1 MEKYF
6 SGVLKTLFVHARIQK
21 NLSQK
26 CAVVHLI
33 CPDLSQDCS
42 HMTPLSLPSVVT
54 APGLQDVQHIIQP
67 RSIVIV
73 GASADPRSFGGFV
86 QGNLERFDYSGAL
99 HLISRSSEEINGR
112 PCVKTVD
119 ELPEGI
125 DLAVLAIPES
135 GVLDAVKALA
145 AKGCKAAVLF
155 ASGYAEAGEEG
166 LHKQAELARVA
177 QAAGIL
183 LVGPNCMGFT
193 NLAAGIPVTFE
204 PLTARAPETRPG
216 VGVVAQSGFMAAN
229 LRDAYLGR
237 GVPVTT
243 VFSTGNEVSVCV
255 EDVLSAL
262 IGDSQTRVITVYVE
276 QIRRPKLFLQLAA
289 QARAA
294 GKPLVLLM
302 PGRSARARE
311 AAQSHT
317 GALAGD
323 HATATALLKREA
335 VVVVDSLDELLDTTA
350 VLLRYPQPPA
360 GGTAF
365 MTGSGAMKNIAL
377 DFADDLGLDL
387 PELSAATVASLTA
400 QLPAYAVAENP
411 LDYTTIGIRQPG
423 LIGDLLLTILA
434 DEGIGS
440 IVLAIPVGPVMA
452 QRDKAEHIVPAI
464 AKATKPAVLVLT
476 GDSSPVEPFFMEAI
490 QVSGVPLFR
499 SADRALRALR
509 RVAQYGEALQRAAR
523 AQTMAEQAIA
533 LPGAVPPNGIFAEYQ
548 GKAWLAQAGLV
559 VPQGALAITADEA
572 VAVAQRIGFPVVLKA
587 QASELPHKSDVGG
600 VLVGLADE
608 AALRDGWDKLFA
620 SVKHHRPELVL
631 DGALVE
637 AMGPRGLELVVGAK
651 RDTDWGPV
659 VLVGLG
665 GIWIEAL
672 KDVRLIPT
680 DMAEEDIAVELTRLK
695 AAVVLQGIR
704 GAAAVDLQA
713 IARVVAQVGAQMRA
727 NPNITEID
735 INPLVAY
742 PLGSAVPVLALDAL
756 VVAKTVSQMQ

>member
-1 MEKYF
+1 MTQ
-6 SGVLKTLFVHARIQK
+6 STL
-21 NLSQK
+21 LS
-26 CAVVHLI
+26 A
-33 CPDLSQDCS
+33 SAA
-42 HMTPLSLPSVVT
+42 T
-54 APGLQDVQHIIQP
+54 GLRDVQHIVHP
-67 RSIVIV
+67 RSIAIV

-86 QGNLERFDYSGAL
+86 QGNLERFGYSGDL
-99 HLISRSSEEINGR
+99 HLVSRSSEEINGR
-112 PCVKTVD
+112 PCVKAVD
-119 ELPEGI
+119 ALPEGI

-145 AKGCKAAVLF
+145 ARRCKAAVLF

-166 LHKQAELARVA
+166 QHKQAELARVA

-255 EDVLSAL
+255 EDVLAAL
-262 IGDSQTRVITVYVE
+262 IADTQTRVITVYVE
-276 QIRRPKLFLQLAA
+276 QIRRPQVFLQLAA
-289 QARAA
+289 KARAA

-323 HATATALLKREA
+323 HATATALLQREA

-387 PELSAATVASLTA
+387 PELTAATVDQLTA
-400 QLPAYAVAENP
+400 MLPAYAVAENP

-423 LIGDLLLTILA
+423 LIGELLLKMLDDA
-434 DEGIGS
+434 HIGS

-452 QRDKAEHIVPAI
+452 QRDKADHIVPAM

-490 QVSGVPLFR
+490 QASGVPMFR

-523 AQTMAEQAIA
+523 AQTAAALAIP

-559 VPQGALAITADEA
+559 VPQGALATTADEA
-572 VAVAQRIGFPVVLKA
+572 VAVARRIGFPVVLKA

-600 VLVGLADE
+600 VLVGLTDE
-608 AALRDGWDKLFA
+608 AALRAGWDKLFA

-651 RDTDWGPV
+651 RDADWGPV

-672 KDVRLIPT
+672 KDVRLIPA
-680 DMAEEDIAVELTRLK
+680 DMAEADIAVELTRLK

-704 GAAAVDLQA
+704 GAAAVDVPA

-756 VVAKTVSQMQ
+756 VVAKADSQVQ

>member
-1 MEKYF
+1 
-6 SGVLKTLFVHARIQK
+6 
-21 NLSQK
+21 
-26 CAVVHLI
+26 
-33 CPDLSQDCS
+33 
-42 HMTPLSLPSVVT
+42 MTHSIPLSATPV
-54 APGLQDVQHIIQP
+54 PGLRDVQHIVHP
-67 RSIVIV
+67 RSIAIV

-86 QGNLERFDYSGAL
+86 QGNLERFGYSGAL
-99 HLISRSSEEINGR
+99 HLVSRSSDDINGR

-119 ELPEGI
+119 ALPEGI

-145 AKGCKAAVLF
+145 ARRCKAAVLF

-166 LHKQAELARVA
+166 QHKQVELARVA
-177 QAAGIL
+177 QEAGIL

-255 EDVLSAL
+255 EDVLAAL
-262 IGDSQTRVITVYVE
+262 IADTQTRVITVYVE
-276 QIRRPKLFLQLAA
+276 QIRRPQLFLQLAA

-335 VVVVDSLDELLDTTA
+335 VVVVDSLDELLDTTT

-423 LIGDLLLTILA
+423 LIGELLLTMLDDA
-434 DEGIGS
+434 HIGS

-452 QRDKAEHIVPAI
+452 QRDKADHIVPAM

-476 GDSSPVEPFFMEAI
+476 GDSSPVESFFMEAI
-490 QVSGVPLFR
+490 QASGVPLFR

-523 AQTMAEQAIA
+523 AQTAAAQAIA

-548 GKAWLAQAGLV
+548 GKAWLAQAGLA
-559 VPQGALAITADEA
+559 VPQGALATSADEA
-572 VAVAQRIGFPVVLKA
+572 VAVARRIGFPVVLKA

-608 AALRDGWDKLFA
+608 AALRTGWDKLFA
-620 SVKHHRPELVL
+620 SVQHHRPELVL

-651 RDTDWGPV
+651 RDADWGPV

-672 KDVRLIPT
+672 KDVRLIPA
-680 DMAEEDIAVELTRLK
+680 DMAEADIAVELTRLK

-704 GAAAVDLQA
+704 GAAAVDVPA

-742 PLGSAVPVLALDAL
+742 PLGSAVPVLSLDAL
-756 VVAKTVSQMQ
+756 VVAKADSKVH

>member
-1 MEKYF
+1 M
-6 SGVLKTLFVHARIQK
+6 TL
-21 NLSQK
+21 LS
-26 CAVVHLI
+26 
-33 CPDLSQDCS
+33 S
-42 HMTPLSLPSVVT
+42 PSVVT
-54 APGLQDVQHIIQP
+54 APGLQDVQHIIYP

-86 QGNLERFDYSGAL
+86 QGNLERFGYSGAL
-99 HLISRSSEEINGR
+99 HLVSRSSDDINGR
-112 PCVKTVD
+112 PCVKTID
-119 ELPEGI
+119 ALPEDI
-125 DLAVLAIPES
+125 DLAVLAIPET

-145 AKGCKAAVLF
+145 ARRCKAAVLF

-166 LHKQAELARVA
+166 QHKQAELARVA
-177 QAAGIL
+177 QEAGIL

-255 EDVLSAL
+255 EDVLAAL
-262 IGDSQTRVITVYVE
+262 IADTQTRVITVYVE
-276 QIRRPKLFLQLAA
+276 QIRRPQLFLQLAA

-294 GKPLVLLM
+294 AKPLVLLM

-323 HATATALLKREA
+323 HATATALLQREA
-335 VVVVDSLDELLDTTA
+335 VVVVDSLDELLDTTT

-423 LIGDLLLTILA
+423 LIGELLLTMLDDA
-434 DEGIGS
+434 HIGS

-490 QVSGVPLFR
+490 AASGVPLFR

-523 AQTMAEQAIA
+523 AQSTAVKAIP
-533 LPGAVPPNGIFAEYQ
+533 LPGAVPANGIFAEYQ
-548 GKAWLAQAGLV
+548 GKAWLAQAGLA
-559 VPQGALAITADEA
+559 VPQGALATTADEA
-572 VAVAQRIGFPVVLKA
+572 VSVARRIGFPVVLKA

-608 AALRDGWDKLFA
+608 AALRTGWDKLFA

-651 RDTDWGPV
+651 RDADWGPV

-672 KDVRLIPT
+672 KDVRLIPA
-680 DMAEEDIAVELTRLK
+680 DMAEEDIAIELTRLK

-704 GAAAVDLQA
+704 GAAAVDVPA

-727 NPNITEID
+727 NPNIAEID

-756 VVAKTVSQMQ
+756 VVAKAESPLQ

>member
-1 MEKYF
+1 MT
-6 SGVLKTLFVHARIQK
+6 SPSL
-21 NLSQK
+21 LSAA
-26 CAVVHLI
+26 AV
-33 CPDLSQDCS
+33 P
-42 HMTPLSLPSVVT
+42 SLR
-54 APGLQDVQHIIQP
+54 DVQHIVHP
-67 RSIVIV
+67 RAIAIV

-86 QGNLERFDYSGAL
+86 QGNLERFGYSGDL
-99 HLISRSSEEINGR
+99 HLVSRSSDEINGR

-119 ELPEGI
+119 ALPEGI

-145 AKGCKAAVLF
+145 ARRCKAAVLF
-155 ASGYAEAGEEG
+155 ASGYAEAGEAG
-166 LHKQAELARVA
+166 QHKQAELARVA
-177 QAAGIL
+177 QEAGIL

-204 PLTARAPETRPG
+204 PLTARPPETRPG

-237 GVPVTT
+237 SLPVTT

-255 EDVLSAL
+255 EDVLAAL
-262 IGDSQTRVITVYVE
+262 IADAQTRVITVYVE
-276 QIRRPKLFLQLAA
+276 QIRRPQVFLQLAA
-289 QARAA
+289 KARAA

-323 HATATALLKREA
+323 HATATALLQREA

-387 PELSAATVASLTA
+387 PELSPATVAQLTA
-400 QLPAYAVAENP
+400 MLPAYAVAENP

-423 LIGDLLLTILA
+423 LIGELLLTMLD
-434 DEGIGS
+434 DERIGS

-452 QRDKAEHIVPAI
+452 QRDKADHIVPVI

-490 QVSGVPLFR
+490 QASGVPLFR

-523 AQTMAEQAIA
+523 AQTAAALAIP
-533 LPGAVPPNGIFAEYQ
+533 LPGAVPANGIFAEYQ
-548 GKAWLAQAGLV
+548 GKAWLAQAGLA
-559 VPQGALAITADEA
+559 VPQGALATTADEA
-572 VAVAQRIGFPVVLKA
+572 VAVARRIGFPVVLKA

-600 VLVGLADE
+600 VLVGRTDE
-608 AALRDGWDKLFA
+608 AALRAGWDKLFA

-651 RDTDWGPV
+651 RDADWGPV

-672 KDVRLIPT
+672 KDVRLIPA
-680 DMAEEDIAVELTRLK
+680 DMAEADIAVELNRLK

-704 GAAAVDLQA
+704 GAAAVDVPA

-742 PLGSAVPVLALDAL
+742 PLGSVVPVLALDAL
-756 VVAKTVSQMQ
+756 VVAKADLQVQ